1 MRLSRPELDSS
12 LLPDASPESYDALVA
27 KIAKAIVEREMT
39 VPAIMLIESVKPLS
53 FLGNQL
59 LIFLNPIVSLV
70 ISSKDY
76 YTFVRMIEDR
86 DNLEKL
92 LVAIEEE
99 NARVD
104 AARKAERAARPRRRS
119 LFPLFRHR

>member
-1 MRLSRPELDSS
+1 LRLSRPELDSS
-12 LLPDASPESYDALVA
+12 LLPDASPEGYDALVA

-59 LIFLNPIVSLV
+59 LIFLNPMVSLV

-104 AARKAERAARPRRRS
+104 AARRAEKAARPRRRS

>member
-1 MRLSRPELDSS
+1 LRLSRPELDSS
-12 LLPDASPESYDALVA
+12 LLPDASPESYDALLA

-86 DNLEKL
+86 DNVEKL

-104 AARKAERAARPRRRS
+104 AARKVEKAARPRRRS

>member
-1 MRLSRPELDSS
+1 LRLSRPELDSS

-104 AARKAERAARPRRRS
+104 AARKAEKAARPRRRS